1 MYASIHSLESEVVQ
15 SSFCAPCESNDG
27 ELQEADIEKASVSE
41 ESVDLHQGDS
51 ETEED
56 KVSELEP
63 SELQDMYDE
72 LHIEFCKLAKEVLGL
87 RKNNRK
93 LEELIISS
101 TSKGSQV
108 PSIEKQLVLPIEN
121 QLSRAEASTRTE
133 NCSNCESL
141 LKEKEK
147 FSKDPETSKVDLKEQ
162 RLFENKIDQQD
173 NDRKSHSEYHS
184 II

>member
-1 MYASIHSLESEVVQ
+1 MY
-15 SSFCAPCESNDG
+15 N
-27 ELQEADIEKASVSE
+27 
-41 ESVDLHQGDS
+41 
-51 ETEED
+51 
-56 KVSELEP
+56 
-63 SELQDMYDE
+63 E

-87 RKNNRK
+87 RKKNRK
-93 LEELIISS
+93 LEELFISS

-121 QLSRAEASTRTE
+121 QLSRAEASTHTE

-141 LKEKEK
+141 VKEKEK

-162 RLFENKIDQQD
+162 RLLENKIDQQD

-184 II
+184 IICHYCGRSGHISHTCSLRKNLHVRNKFVWISKGQVRSSTNHVGPKYKWVPKPPSSALLV